1 MTMSQYLPFSPGHHL
16 VLSLCEQILSPLME
30 RGPCCTPII
39 SATHQR
45 NDFPLGLERSSE
57 LLWFH
62 LTLLTCELGYSMALE
77 LVSRAMTCHQVAEL
91 KY

>member
-1 MTMSQYLPFSPGHHL
+1 MSQYLPFSPGHHL
-16 VLSLCEQILSPLME
+16 VLSCEQILSPLME

-45 NDFPLGLERSSE
+45 NDFPLGLEISSE

-62 LTLLTCELGYSMALE
+62 LTLLTCERQLFHGSGAGFQGNDLPPG
-77 LVSRAMTCHQVAEL
+77 S
-91 KY
+91 